1 MLTKKPAL
9 PLLALIAP
17 ALGGCVMDDFVAQV
31 QTSLGDGGSRV
42 AATEAAVTPAKLSG
56 PNSIPWQ
63 LSPASAAS
71 VAQGETTQ
79 VIDKPGLGRIRGT
92 DKALA
97 QLDERLVAY
106 KESSKIVST
115 CKDAFDPQARAA
127 GAYSI
132 EAAAS
137 GPEHKVVDGKSQ
149 EVFFRIFYADPR
161 DNGVEVRQA
170 SIACTVGKRGQLLK
184 ATPA

>member
-1 MLTKKPAL
+1 MVNFRTAL
-9 PLLALIAP
+9 PILVVIAP
-17 ALGGCVMDDFVAQV
+17 ALSGCIADDFVSQI
-31 QTSLGDGGSRV
+31 QTSFGDTGSRV
-42 AATEAAVTPAKLSG
+42 AATEAVVTPANLAG

-71 VAQGETTQ
+71 VAQGEQTL
-79 VIDKPGLGRIRGT
+79 VVEKAGLGRIRGT
-92 DKALA
+92 NKALA
-97 QLDERLVAY
+97 QIDQKIVAFS
-106 KESSKIVST
+106 EDSKIASA

-137 GPEHKVVDGKSQ
+137 GPERRVAKGKSQ
-149 EVFFRIFYADPR
+149 QVFFRIFYADPK

-170 SIACTVGKRGQLLK
+170 AISCTVSKRGQLVQ
-184 ATPA
+184 ATPV